1 MSIVVYTYSDPYRLK
16 EESYWDEIKACPYF
30 CAAQTLVNGLKYLY
44 REDFVQGR
52 VTTVKNF
59 LEELFPHCQSAAC
72 RIKQH
77 AAIDRAIAE
86 GVSSGLGAEEQEK
99 IRAALLWNREEV
111 MESIRVMFELG
122 VDVEEIR
129 EDMLTPAQKVIARP
143 CGTCRDE
150 RQAPY
155 HHVRHRAQGGS
166 GDGESDGAAGLRCG
180 YRRPEPS
187 GRVAK
192 EKILEKLLANTLLV
206 SLMHVNNETG
216 VIQPVEELGAELE
229 KREILFHV
237 DATQSCGKL
246 VDELR
251 RLKYRML
258 SFSAH
263 KMRGPQGI
271 GVLVLKKRDYK
282 LPPVKAI
289 LYGGEQERGIRPGTI
304 PAALAAGCGK
314 ACELAAMRYKE
325 DSRKL
330 QQIEAML
337 LQMIDEAGLA
347 YSVNGDAEFSLP
359 STLNLALHGVS
370 AEALMI
376 TARGGCA
383 ISNGSACTSKSYVPS
398 YVLAAMGVSAE
409 QIESSIRLSWGAET
423 DEALLKTEFAK
434 LLTAAKRLA

>member
-1 MSIVVYTYSDPYRLK
+1 MSIYLDWNASAPIAPEVVETMMEVYQNQIGNADSRTHAYGEAVRAVV
-16 EESYWDEIKACPYF
+16 EHA
-30 CAAQTLVNGLKYLY
+30 
-44 REDFVQGR
+44 R
-52 VTTVKNF
+52 
-59 LEELFPHCQSAAC
+59 
-72 RIKQH
+72 KQ
-77 AAIDRAIAE
+77 
-86 GVSSGLGAEEQEK
+86 V
-99 IRAALLWNREEV
+99 AALLGVTSAEV
-111 MESIRVMFELG
+111 FFTSGATESSNIGIQGLAAYAEQSGKRHIITSAIEHKAVLETVKAMGRRGFD
-122 VDVEEIR
+122 VDIV
-129 EDMLTPAQKVIARP
+129 A
-143 CGTCRDE
+143 
-150 RQAPY
+150 
-155 HHVRHRAQGGS
+155 
-166 GDGESDGAAGLRCG
+166 
-180 YRRPEPS
+180 PEPS

-192 EKILEKLLANTLLV
+192 EKILEKLRADTLLV

-263 KMRGPQGI
+263 KMRGPQGV

-330 QQIEAML
+330 QQIKAML

-359 STLNLALHGVS
+359 STLNLSLHGIS

-376 TARGGCA
+376 AARGGCA
-383 ISNGSACTSKSYVPS
+383 ISNGSACTSKSYAPS
-398 YVLAAMGVSAE
+398 YVLAAMGVPAE

-423 DEALLKTEFAK
+423 DVALLKTEFAK

>member
-1 MSIVVYTYSDPYRLK
+1 MSIYLDWNASAPIAPEVVETMMEVYQNQIGNADSRTHAYGEAVRAVV
-16 EESYWDEIKACPYF
+16 EHA
-30 CAAQTLVNGLKYLY
+30 
-44 REDFVQGR
+44 R
-52 VTTVKNF
+52 
-59 LEELFPHCQSAAC
+59 
-72 RIKQH
+72 KQ
-77 AAIDRAIAE
+77 A
-86 GVSSGLGAEEQEK
+86 
-99 IRAALLWNREEV
+99 AALLGVTSAEV
-111 MESIRVMFELG
+111 FFTSGATESSNIAIQGLAAYAEQSGKRHIITSAIEHKAVLETVKAMGRRGFA
-122 VDVEEIR
+122 VDIV
-129 EDMLTPAQKVIARP
+129 A
-143 CGTCRDE
+143 
-150 RQAPY
+150 
-155 HHVRHRAQGGS
+155 
-166 GDGESDGAAGLRCG
+166 
-180 YRRPEPS
+180 PEPS

-192 EKILEKLLANTLLV
+192 EKIMEKLRTDTLLV

-263 KMRGPQGI
+263 KMRGPQGV

-330 QQIEAML
+330 QQIKAML

-359 STLNLALHGVS
+359 STLNLSLHGIS

-376 TARGGCA
+376 AARGGCA
-383 ISNGSACTSKSYVPS
+383 ISNGSACTSKSYAPS
-398 YVLAAMGVSAE
+398 YVLAAMGVPAE

-423 DEALLKTEFAK
+423 DVALLKTEFAK
-434 LLTAAKRLA
+434 LLTAAKALVQ

>member
-1 MSIVVYTYSDPYRLK
+1 MSIYLDWNASAPIAPEVVETMMEVYQNQIGNADSRTHAYGEAVRAVV
-16 EESYWDEIKACPYF
+16 EHA
-30 CAAQTLVNGLKYLY
+30 
-44 REDFVQGR
+44 R
-52 VTTVKNF
+52 
-59 LEELFPHCQSAAC
+59 
-72 RIKQH
+72 KQ
-77 AAIDRAIAE
+77 
-86 GVSSGLGAEEQEK
+86 V
-99 IRAALLWNREEV
+99 AALLGVTSAEV
-111 MESIRVMFELG
+111 FFTSGATESSNIAIQGLTAYAEQSGKRHIITSAIEHKAVLETVKAMGRRGFD
-122 VDVEEIR
+122 VDIV
-129 EDMLTPAQKVIARP
+129 A
-143 CGTCRDE
+143 
-150 RQAPY
+150 
-155 HHVRHRAQGGS
+155 
-166 GDGESDGAAGLRCG
+166 
-180 YRRPEPS
+180 PEPS

-192 EKILEKLLANTLLV
+192 EKIMEKLRADTLLV

-330 QQIEAML
+330 QQIKAML

-347 YSVNGDAEFSLP
+347 YSINGAAEFSLP
-359 STLNLALHGVS
+359 STLNLSLHGIS

-376 TARGGCA
+376 AARGGCA
-383 ISNGSACTSKSYVPS
+383 ISNGSACTSKSYAPS
-398 YVLAAMGVSAE
+398 YVLAAMGVPAE

-423 DEALLKTEFAK
+423 DAALLKTEFAK
-434 LLTAAKRLA
+434 LLTAAKALVQ

>member
-1 MSIVVYTYSDPYRLK
+1 MSIYLDWNASAPIAPEVVETMMEVYRNQIGNADSRTHAYG
-16 EESYWDEIKACPYF
+16 EAVRAVVEHA
-30 CAAQTLVNGLKYLY
+30 
-44 REDFVQGR
+44 R
-52 VTTVKNF
+52 
-59 LEELFPHCQSAAC
+59 
-72 RIKQH
+72 KQ
-77 AAIDRAIAE
+77 
-86 GVSSGLGAEEQEK
+86 V
-99 IRAALLWNREEV
+99 AALLGVTSAEV
-111 MESIRVMFELG
+111 FFTSGATESSNIAIQGLAAYAETSGKRHIITSAIEHKAVLETVKAMGRRGFA
-122 VDVEEIR
+122 VDIV
-129 EDMLTPAQKVIARP
+129 A
-143 CGTCRDE
+143 
-150 RQAPY
+150 
-155 HHVRHRAQGGS
+155 
-166 GDGESDGAAGLRCG
+166 
-180 YRRPEPS
+180 PEPS

-192 EKILEKLLANTLLV
+192 EKIMEKLRTDTLLV

-263 KMRGPQGI
+263 KMRGPQGV

-330 QQIEAML
+330 QQIKAML

-347 YSVNGDAEFSLP
+347 YSVNGATDFCLP
-359 STLNLALHGVS
+359 STLNLSFHGIS

-376 TARGGCA
+376 AARGGCA
-383 ISNGSACTSKSYVPS
+383 ISNGSACTSKSYAPS
-398 YVLAAMGVSAE
+398 YVLAAIGIPTE

-423 DEALLKTEFAK
+423 DPELLRTEFAK
-434 LLTAAKRLA
+434 LLTAAKALVQ

>member
-1 MSIVVYTYSDPYRLK
+1 MSIYLDWNASAPIAPEVVETMMEVYRNQIGNADSRTHAYG
-16 EESYWDEIKACPYF
+16 EAVRAVVEHA
-30 CAAQTLVNGLKYLY
+30 
-44 REDFVQGR
+44 R
-52 VTTVKNF
+52 
-59 LEELFPHCQSAAC
+59 
-72 RIKQH
+72 KQ
-77 AAIDRAIAE
+77 A
-86 GVSSGLGAEEQEK
+86 
-99 IRAALLWNREEV
+99 AALLGVTSAEV
-111 MESIRVMFELG
+111 FFTSGATESSNIAIQGLAAYAEQSGKRHIITSAIEHKAVLETVKAMGRRGFA
-122 VDVEEIR
+122 VDIV
-129 EDMLTPAQKVIARP
+129 A
-143 CGTCRDE
+143 
-150 RQAPY
+150 
-155 HHVRHRAQGGS
+155 
-166 GDGESDGAAGLRCG
+166 
-180 YRRPEPS
+180 PEPS

-192 EKILEKLLANTLLV
+192 EKIMEKLRTDTLLV

-263 KMRGPQGI
+263 KMRGPQGV

-330 QQIEAML
+330 QQIKAML

-359 STLNLALHGVS
+359 STLNLSLHSIS

-376 TARGGCA
+376 AARGGCA
-383 ISNGSACTSKSYVPS
+383 ISNGSACTSKSYAPS
-398 YVLAAMGVSAE
+398 YVLAAMGVPAE

-423 DEALLKTEFAK
+423 DVALLKTEFAK
-434 LLTAAKRLA
+434 LLTAAKALVQ

>member
-1 MSIVVYTYSDPYRLK
+1 MSIYLDWNASAPIAPEVVETMMEVYRNQIGNADSRTHAYG
-16 EESYWDEIKACPYF
+16 EAVRAVVEHA
-30 CAAQTLVNGLKYLY
+30 
-44 REDFVQGR
+44 R
-52 VTTVKNF
+52 
-59 LEELFPHCQSAAC
+59 
-72 RIKQH
+72 KQ
-77 AAIDRAIAE
+77 
-86 GVSSGLGAEEQEK
+86 V
-99 IRAALLWNREEV
+99 AALLGVTSAEV
-111 MESIRVMFELG
+111 FFTSGATESSNIAIQGLAAHAEQSGKRHIITSAIEHKAVLETVKAMGRRGFD
-122 VDVEEIR
+122 VDIV
-129 EDMLTPAQKVIARP
+129 A
-143 CGTCRDE
+143 
-150 RQAPY
+150 
-155 HHVRHRAQGGS
+155 
-166 GDGESDGAAGLRCG
+166 
-180 YRRPEPS
+180 PEPS

-192 EKILEKLLANTLLV
+192 EKIMEKLRADTLLV

-263 KMRGPQGI
+263 KMRGPQGV

-330 QQIEAML
+330 QQIKAML

-359 STLNLALHGVS
+359 STLNLSLHSIS

-376 TARGGCA
+376 AARGGCA
-383 ISNGSACTSKSYVPS
+383 ISNGSACTSKSYAPS
-398 YVLAAMGVSAE
+398 YVLRAMGVPAE

-423 DEALLKTEFAK
+423 DVALLKTEFAK
-434 LLTAAKRLA
+434 LLTAAKALVQ

>member
-1 MSIVVYTYSDPYRLK
+1 MSIYLDWNASAPIAPEVVETMMEVYRNQIGNADSRTHAYG
-16 EESYWDEIKACPYF
+16 EAVRAVVEHA
-30 CAAQTLVNGLKYLY
+30 
-44 REDFVQGR
+44 R
-52 VTTVKNF
+52 
-59 LEELFPHCQSAAC
+59 
-72 RIKQH
+72 KQ
-77 AAIDRAIAE
+77 
-86 GVSSGLGAEEQEK
+86 V
-99 IRAALLWNREEV
+99 AALLGVTSAEV
-111 MESIRVMFELG
+111 FFTSGATESSNIGIQGLAAYAEQSGKRHIITSAIEHKAVLETVKAMGRRGFD
-122 VDVEEIR
+122 VDIV
-129 EDMLTPAQKVIARP
+129 A
-143 CGTCRDE
+143 
-150 RQAPY
+150 
-155 HHVRHRAQGGS
+155 
-166 GDGESDGAAGLRCG
+166 
-180 YRRPEPS
+180 PEPS

-192 EKILEKLLANTLLV
+192 EKILEKLRADTLLV

-263 KMRGPQGI
+263 KMRGPQGV

-304 PAALAAGCGK
+304 PAALVAGCGK

-330 QQIEAML
+330 QQIKAML

-359 STLNLALHGVS
+359 STLNLSLHGIS

-376 TARGGCA
+376 AARDDCA
-383 ISNGSACTSKSYVPS
+383 ISNGSACTSKSYAPS

-434 LLTAAKRLA
+434 LLTAAKALVQ

>member
-1 MSIVVYTYSDPYRLK
+1 MSIYLDWNASAPIAPEVVETMMEVYQNQIGNADSRTHAYGEAVRAVV
-16 EESYWDEIKACPYF
+16 EHA
-30 CAAQTLVNGLKYLY
+30 
-44 REDFVQGR
+44 R
-52 VTTVKNF
+52 
-59 LEELFPHCQSAAC
+59 
-72 RIKQH
+72 KQ
-77 AAIDRAIAE
+77 A
-86 GVSSGLGAEEQEK
+86 
-99 IRAALLWNREEV
+99 AALLGVTSAEV
-111 MESIRVMFELG
+111 FFTSGATESSNIGIQGLAAYAEQSGKRHIITSAIEHKAVLETVKAMGRRGFD
-122 VDVEEIR
+122 VDIV
-129 EDMLTPAQKVIARP
+129 A
-143 CGTCRDE
+143 
-150 RQAPY
+150 
-155 HHVRHRAQGGS
+155 
-166 GDGESDGAAGLRCG
+166 
-180 YRRPEPS
+180 PEPS

-192 EKILEKLLANTLLV
+192 EKIMEKLRADTLLV

-263 KMRGPQGI
+263 KMRGPQGV

-330 QQIEAML
+330 QQIKAML

-347 YSVNGDAEFSLP
+347 YSVNGATDFCLP
-359 STLNLALHGVS
+359 STLNLSLHGIS

-376 TARGGCA
+376 AARGGCA
-383 ISNGSACTSKSYVPS
+383 ISNGSACTSKSYAPS
-398 YVLAAMGVSAE
+398 YVLAAMGVPAE

-423 DEALLKTEFAK
+423 DVALLKTEFAK

>member
-1 MSIVVYTYSDPYRLK
+1 MSIYLDWNASAPLAPEVVETMMEVYRNQIGNADSRTHAYGEAVRAVVEHARK
-16 EESYWDEIKACPYF
+16 
-30 CAAQTLVNGLKYLY
+30 QT
-44 REDFVQGR
+44 
-52 VTTVKNF
+52 
-59 LEELFPHCQSAAC
+59 
-72 RIKQH
+72 
-77 AAIDRAIAE
+77 
-86 GVSSGLGAEEQEK
+86 
-99 IRAALLWNREEV
+99 AALLGVTSAEV
-111 MESIRVMFELG
+111 FFTSGATESSNIAIQGLAAHAEKSGRRHIITSAIEHKAVLETVKAMGRRGFD
-122 VDVEEIR
+122 VDV
-129 EDMLTPAQKVIARP
+129 V
-143 CGTCRDE
+143 
-150 RQAPY
+150 AP
-155 HHVRHRAQGGS
+155 R
-166 GDGESDGAAGLRCG
+166 
-180 YRRPEPS
+180 PS

-192 EKILEKLLANTLLV
+192 EKILEKLRADTLLV

-216 VIQPVEELGAELE
+216 VIQPVEELGEEME
-229 KREILFHV
+229 KRDVLFHV

-263 KMRGPQGI
+263 KMRGPQGV

-325 DSRKL
+325 NRRKL
-330 QQIEAML
+330 QQIKAML
-337 LQMIDEAGLA
+337 LQMIDKAGLA

-359 STLNLALHGVS
+359 STLNLSLHGVS

-376 TARGGCA
+376 AARDDCA
-383 ISNGSACTSKSYVPS
+383 ISNGSACTSKSYAPS
-398 YVLAAMGVSAE
+398 YVLTAMGVPEE

-434 LLTAAKRLA
+434 LLAAAKALVQ

>member
-1 MSIVVYTYSDPYRLK
+1 MSIYLDWNASAPIAPEVVETMMEVYQNQIGNADSRTHAYGEAVRAVV
-16 EESYWDEIKACPYF
+16 EHA
-30 CAAQTLVNGLKYLY
+30 
-44 REDFVQGR
+44 R
-52 VTTVKNF
+52 
-59 LEELFPHCQSAAC
+59 
-72 RIKQH
+72 KQ
-77 AAIDRAIAE
+77 
-86 GVSSGLGAEEQEK
+86 V
-99 IRAALLWNREEV
+99 AALLGVTSAEV
-111 MESIRVMFELG
+111 FFTSGATESSNIAIQGLAAHAETSGKRHIITSAIEHKAVLETVKAMGRRGFA
-122 VDVEEIR
+122 VDIV
-129 EDMLTPAQKVIARP
+129 A
-143 CGTCRDE
+143 
-150 RQAPY
+150 
-155 HHVRHRAQGGS
+155 
-166 GDGESDGAAGLRCG
+166 
-180 YRRPEPS
+180 PEPS

-192 EKILEKLLANTLLV
+192 EKILEKLRTDTLLV

-263 KMRGPQGI
+263 KMRGPQGV

-330 QQIEAML
+330 QQIKAML

-359 STLNLALHGVS
+359 STLNLSLHSIS

-376 TARGGCA
+376 AARGGCA
-383 ISNGSACTSKSYVPS
+383 ISNGSACTSKSYAPS
-398 YVLAAMGVSAE
+398 YVLRAMGVPAE

-423 DEALLKTEFAK
+423 DVALLKTEFAK
-434 LLTAAKRLA
+434 LLTAAKALVQ

>member
-1 MSIVVYTYSDPYRLK
+1 MSIYLDWNASAPIAPEVVETMMEVYQNQIGNADSRTHAYGEAVRAVV
-16 EESYWDEIKACPYF
+16 EHA
-30 CAAQTLVNGLKYLY
+30 
-44 REDFVQGR
+44 R
-52 VTTVKNF
+52 
-59 LEELFPHCQSAAC
+59 
-72 RIKQH
+72 KQ
-77 AAIDRAIAE
+77 
-86 GVSSGLGAEEQEK
+86 V
-99 IRAALLWNREEV
+99 AALLGVTSAEV
-111 MESIRVMFELG
+111 FFTSGATESSNIAIQGLAAYAETSGKRHIITSAIEHKAVLETVKAMGRRGFA
-122 VDVEEIR
+122 VDIV
-129 EDMLTPAQKVIARP
+129 A
-143 CGTCRDE
+143 
-150 RQAPY
+150 
-155 HHVRHRAQGGS
+155 
-166 GDGESDGAAGLRCG
+166 
-180 YRRPEPS
+180 PEPS

-192 EKILEKLLANTLLV
+192 EKIMEKLRTDTLLV

-263 KMRGPQGI
+263 KMRGPQGV

-330 QQIEAML
+330 QQIKAML

-359 STLNLALHGVS
+359 STLNLSLHGIS

-376 TARGGCA
+376 AARGGCA
-383 ISNGSACTSKSYVPS
+383 ISNGSACTSKSYAPS
-398 YVLAAMGVSAE
+398 YVLAAMGVPAE

-423 DEALLKTEFAK
+423 DRALLKTEFAK
-434 LLTAAKRLA
+434 LLTAAKALVQ

>member
-1 MSIVVYTYSDPYRLK
+1 MSIYLDWNASAPIAPEAVETMMEVYQNQIGNADSRTHAYGEAVRAVVEHAR
-16 EESYWDEIKACPYF
+16 
-30 CAAQTLVNGLKYLY
+30 
-44 REDFVQGR
+44 
-52 VTTVKNF
+52 
-59 LEELFPHCQSAAC
+59 
-72 RIKQH
+72 KQ
-77 AAIDRAIAE
+77 A
-86 GVSSGLGAEEQEK
+86 
-99 IRAALLWNREEV
+99 AALLGVTSAEV
-111 MESIRVMFELG
+111 FFTSGATESSNIAIRGLAAYAETSGKRHIITSAIEHKAVLETVKAMGRRGFA
-122 VDVEEIR
+122 VDIV
-129 EDMLTPAQKVIARP
+129 A
-143 CGTCRDE
+143 
-150 RQAPY
+150 
-155 HHVRHRAQGGS
+155 
-166 GDGESDGAAGLRCG
+166 
-180 YRRPEPS
+180 PEPS

-192 EKILEKLLANTLLV
+192 EKIMEKLRTDTLLV

-263 KMRGPQGI
+263 KMRGPQGV

-304 PAALAAGCGK
+304 PAALAVGCGK

-330 QQIEAML
+330 QQIKAML

-359 STLNLALHGVS
+359 STLNLSLHSIS

-376 TARGGCA
+376 AARGGCA
-383 ISNGSACTSKSYVPS
+383 ISNGSACTSKSYAPS
-398 YVLAAMGVSAE
+398 YVLTAMGVPAE
-409 QIESSIRLSWGAET
+409 QIESSVRLSWGAET
-423 DEALLKTEFAK
+423 DVALLKTEFAK
-434 LLTAAKRLA
+434 LLTAAKALVQ

>member
-1 MSIVVYTYSDPYRLK
+1 MSIYLDWNASAPIAPEVVETMMEVYRNQIGNADSRTHAYG
-16 EESYWDEIKACPYF
+16 EAVRAVVEHA
-30 CAAQTLVNGLKYLY
+30 
-44 REDFVQGR
+44 R
-52 VTTVKNF
+52 
-59 LEELFPHCQSAAC
+59 
-72 RIKQH
+72 KQ
-77 AAIDRAIAE
+77 
-86 GVSSGLGAEEQEK
+86 V
-99 IRAALLWNREEV
+99 AALLGVTSAEV
-111 MESIRVMFELG
+111 FFTSGATESSNIAIQGLAAYAEKSGRRHIITSAIEHKAVLETVKAMGRRGFA
-122 VDVEEIR
+122 VDIV
-129 EDMLTPAQKVIARP
+129 A
-143 CGTCRDE
+143 
-150 RQAPY
+150 
-155 HHVRHRAQGGS
+155 
-166 GDGESDGAAGLRCG
+166 
-180 YRRPEPS
+180 PEPS

-192 EKILEKLLANTLLV
+192 EKIMEKLRADTLLV

-216 VIQPVEELGAELE
+216 VIQPVEELGVELE

-263 KMRGPQGI
+263 KMRGPQGV

-325 DSRKL
+325 DGSKL
-330 QQIEAML
+330 QQIKAML
-337 LQMIDEAGLA
+337 LQMIDETGLA
-347 YSVNGDAEFSLP
+347 YSVNGDAEFCLP
-359 STLNLALHGVS
+359 STLNLSLHGIS

-376 TARGGCA
+376 AARGGCA
-383 ISNGSACTSKSYVPS
+383 ISNGSACTSKSYAPS
-398 YVLAAMGVSAE
+398 YVLAAMGVPEE

-434 LLTAAKRLA
+434 LLTAAKALVQ

>member
-1 MSIVVYTYSDPYRLK
+1 MSIYLDWNASAPIAPEVVETMMEVYQNQIGNADSRTHAYGEAVRAVV
-16 EESYWDEIKACPYF
+16 EHA
-30 CAAQTLVNGLKYLY
+30 
-44 REDFVQGR
+44 R
-52 VTTVKNF
+52 
-59 LEELFPHCQSAAC
+59 
-72 RIKQH
+72 KQ
-77 AAIDRAIAE
+77 A
-86 GVSSGLGAEEQEK
+86 
-99 IRAALLWNREEV
+99 AALLGVTSAEV
-111 MESIRVMFELG
+111 FFTSGATESSNIAIQGLAAYAEQSGKRHIITSAIEHKAVLETVKAMGRRGFA
-122 VDVEEIR
+122 VDIV
-129 EDMLTPAQKVIARP
+129 A
-143 CGTCRDE
+143 
-150 RQAPY
+150 
-155 HHVRHRAQGGS
+155 
-166 GDGESDGAAGLRCG
+166 
-180 YRRPEPS
+180 PEPS

-192 EKILEKLLANTLLV
+192 EKIMEKLRTDTLLV

-263 KMRGPQGI
+263 KMRGPQGV

-330 QQIEAML
+330 QQIKAML

-347 YSVNGDAEFSLP
+347 YSINGDAEFSLP
-359 STLNLALHGVS
+359 STLNLSLHGIS

-376 TARGGCA
+376 AARGGCA
-383 ISNGSACTSKSYVPS
+383 ISNGSACTSKSYAPS
-398 YVLAAMGVSAE
+398 YVLRAMGVPAE

-423 DEALLKTEFAK
+423 DGALLKTEFAK
-434 LLTAAKRLA
+434 LLTAAKALVQ

>member
-1 MSIVVYTYSDPYRLK
+1 MSIYLDWNASAPIAPEVVETMMEVYQNQIGNADSRTHAYGEAVRAVV
-16 EESYWDEIKACPYF
+16 EHA
-30 CAAQTLVNGLKYLY
+30 
-44 REDFVQGR
+44 R
-52 VTTVKNF
+52 
-59 LEELFPHCQSAAC
+59 
-72 RIKQH
+72 KQ
-77 AAIDRAIAE
+77 A
-86 GVSSGLGAEEQEK
+86 
-99 IRAALLWNREEV
+99 AALLGVTSAEV
-111 MESIRVMFELG
+111 FFTSGATESSNIAIQGLAAYAEQSGKRHIITAAIEHKAVLETVKAMGRRGFD
-122 VDVEEIR
+122 VDIV
-129 EDMLTPAQKVIARP
+129 A
-143 CGTCRDE
+143 
-150 RQAPY
+150 
-155 HHVRHRAQGGS
+155 
-166 GDGESDGAAGLRCG
+166 
-180 YRRPEPS
+180 PEPS

-192 EKILEKLLANTLLV
+192 EKIMEKLRADTLLV

-263 KMRGPQGI
+263 KMRGPQGV

-304 PAALAAGCGK
+304 PAALATGCGK

-325 DSRKL
+325 DGSKL
-330 QQIEAML
+330 QQIKAML

-359 STLNLALHGVS
+359 STLNLSLHSIS

-376 TARGGCA
+376 AARGGCA
-383 ISNGSACTSKSYVPS
+383 ISNGSACTSKSYAPS

-434 LLTAAKRLA
+434 LLTAAKALVQ

>member
-1 MSIVVYTYSDPYRLK
+1 MSIYLDWNASAPIAPEVVETMMEVYRNQIGNADSRTHAYG
-16 EESYWDEIKACPYF
+16 EAVRAVVEHA
-30 CAAQTLVNGLKYLY
+30 
-44 REDFVQGR
+44 R
-52 VTTVKNF
+52 
-59 LEELFPHCQSAAC
+59 
-72 RIKQH
+72 KQ
-77 AAIDRAIAE
+77 
-86 GVSSGLGAEEQEK
+86 V
-99 IRAALLWNREEV
+99 AALLGVTSAEV
-111 MESIRVMFELG
+111 FFTSGATESSNIAIQGLAAYAEASGKRHIITSAIEHKAVLETVKTMGRRGFD
-122 VDVEEIR
+122 VDIV
-129 EDMLTPAQKVIARP
+129 A
-143 CGTCRDE
+143 
-150 RQAPY
+150 
-155 HHVRHRAQGGS
+155 
-166 GDGESDGAAGLRCG
+166 
-180 YRRPEPS
+180 PEPS

-192 EKILEKLLANTLLV
+192 EKILEKLRADTLLV

-263 KMRGPQGI
+263 KMRGPQGV

-330 QQIEAML
+330 QQIKAML

-347 YSVNGDAEFSLP
+347 YSINGDAEFSLP
-359 STLNLALHGVS
+359 STLNLSLHSIS

-376 TARGGCA
+376 AARGGCA
-383 ISNGSACTSKSYVPS
+383 ISNGSACTSKSYAPS
-398 YVLAAMGVSAE
+398 YVLAAMGVPAE

-423 DEALLKTEFAK
+423 DVALLKTEFAK

>member
-1 MSIVVYTYSDPYRLK
+1 MSIYLDWNASTPIAPEVVETMMEVYQNQIGNADSRTHAYGEAVRAVV
-16 EESYWDEIKACPYF
+16 EHA
-30 CAAQTLVNGLKYLY
+30 
-44 REDFVQGR
+44 R
-52 VTTVKNF
+52 
-59 LEELFPHCQSAAC
+59 
-72 RIKQH
+72 KQ
-77 AAIDRAIAE
+77 
-86 GVSSGLGAEEQEK
+86 V
-99 IRAALLWNREEV
+99 AALLGVTSAEV
-111 MESIRVMFELG
+111 FFTSGATESSNIAIQGLAAYAEQSGKRHIITSAIEHKAVLETVKAMGRRGFD
-122 VDVEEIR
+122 VDIV
-129 EDMLTPAQKVIARP
+129 A
-143 CGTCRDE
+143 
-150 RQAPY
+150 
-155 HHVRHRAQGGS
+155 
-166 GDGESDGAAGLRCG
+166 
-180 YRRPEPS
+180 PEPS

-192 EKILEKLLANTLLV
+192 EKIMEKLRTDTLLV

-216 VIQPVEELGAELE
+216 IIQPVEELGAELE

-251 RLKYRML
+251 RLKCRML

-263 KMRGPQGI
+263 KMRGPQGV

-330 QQIEAML
+330 QQIKAML
-337 LQMIDEAGLA
+337 LQMIDEAGLL

-359 STLNLALHGVS
+359 STLNLSLHGIS

-376 TARGGCA
+376 AARGDCA
-383 ISNGSACTSKSYVPS
+383 ISNGSACTSKSYAPS
-398 YVLAAMGVSAE
+398 YVLAAMGVPEE

-434 LLTAAKRLA
+434 LLTAAKALVQ

>member
-1 MSIVVYTYSDPYRLK
+1 MSIYLDWNASAPIAPEVVETMMEVYQNQIGNADSRTHAYGEAVRAVV
-16 EESYWDEIKACPYF
+16 EHA
-30 CAAQTLVNGLKYLY
+30 
-44 REDFVQGR
+44 R
-52 VTTVKNF
+52 
-59 LEELFPHCQSAAC
+59 
-72 RIKQH
+72 KQ
-77 AAIDRAIAE
+77 
-86 GVSSGLGAEEQEK
+86 V
-99 IRAALLWNREEV
+99 AALLGVTSAEV
-111 MESIRVMFELG
+111 FFTSGATESSNIAIQGLAAHAEQSGKRHIITSAIEHKAVLETVKAMGRRGFA
-122 VDVEEIR
+122 VDIV
-129 EDMLTPAQKVIARP
+129 A
-143 CGTCRDE
+143 
-150 RQAPY
+150 
-155 HHVRHRAQGGS
+155 
-166 GDGESDGAAGLRCG
+166 
-180 YRRPEPS
+180 PEPS

-192 EKILEKLLANTLLV
+192 EKILEKLRTDTLLV

-263 KMRGPQGI
+263 KMRGPQGV

-330 QQIEAML
+330 QQIKAML

-359 STLNLALHGVS
+359 STLNLSLHSIS

-376 TARGGCA
+376 AARGGCA
-383 ISNGSACTSKSYVPS
+383 ISNGSACTSKSYAPS
-398 YVLAAMGVSAE
+398 YVLRAMGVPAE

-423 DEALLKTEFAK
+423 DVALLKTEFAK

>member
-1 MSIVVYTYSDPYRLK
+1 MSIYLDWNASAPIAPEVVETMMEVYQNQIGNADSRTHAYGEAVRAVV
-16 EESYWDEIKACPYF
+16 EHA
-30 CAAQTLVNGLKYLY
+30 
-44 REDFVQGR
+44 R
-52 VTTVKNF
+52 
-59 LEELFPHCQSAAC
+59 
-72 RIKQH
+72 KQ
-77 AAIDRAIAE
+77 A
-86 GVSSGLGAEEQEK
+86 
-99 IRAALLWNREEV
+99 AALLGVTSAEV
-111 MESIRVMFELG
+111 FFTSGATESSNIAIQGLAAHAEQSGRRHIITSAIEHKAVLETVKAMGRRGFE
-122 VDVEEIR
+122 VDIV
-129 EDMLTPAQKVIARP
+129 A
-143 CGTCRDE
+143 
-150 RQAPY
+150 
-155 HHVRHRAQGGS
+155 
-166 GDGESDGAAGLRCG
+166 
-180 YRRPEPS
+180 PEPS

-192 EKILEKLLANTLLV
+192 EKIMEKLRTDTLLV

-263 KMRGPQGI
+263 KMRGPQGV

-325 DSRKL
+325 NRRKL
-330 QQIEAML
+330 QQIKAML

-359 STLNLALHGVS
+359 STLNLSLHGIS

-376 TARGGCA
+376 AARGGCA
-383 ISNGSACTSKSYVPS
+383 ISNGSACTSKSYAPS
-398 YVLAAMGVSAE
+398 YVLAAMGVPAE

-423 DEALLKTEFAK
+423 DVALLKTEFAK
-434 LLTAAKRLA
+434 LLTAAKALVQ

>member
-1 MSIVVYTYSDPYRLK
+1 MSIYLDWNASAPIAPEVVETMMEVYQNQIGNADSRTHAYGEAVRAVV
-16 EESYWDEIKACPYF
+16 EHA
-30 CAAQTLVNGLKYLY
+30 
-44 REDFVQGR
+44 R
-52 VTTVKNF
+52 
-59 LEELFPHCQSAAC
+59 
-72 RIKQH
+72 KQ
-77 AAIDRAIAE
+77 
-86 GVSSGLGAEEQEK
+86 V
-99 IRAALLWNREEV
+99 AALLGVTSAEV
-111 MESIRVMFELG
+111 FFTSGATESSNIAIQGLAAYAEQSGKRHIITSAIEHKAVLETVKAMGRRGFA
-122 VDVEEIR
+122 VDIV
-129 EDMLTPAQKVIARP
+129 A
-143 CGTCRDE
+143 
-150 RQAPY
+150 
-155 HHVRHRAQGGS
+155 
-166 GDGESDGAAGLRCG
+166 
-180 YRRPEPS
+180 PEPS

-192 EKILEKLLANTLLV
+192 EKIMEKLRTDTLLV

-263 KMRGPQGI
+263 KMRGPQGV

-330 QQIEAML
+330 QQIKAML

-359 STLNLALHGVS
+359 STLNLSLHSIS

-376 TARGGCA
+376 AARGGCA
-383 ISNGSACTSKSYVPS
+383 ISNGSACTSKSYAPS
-398 YVLAAMGVSAE
+398 YVLRAMGVPAE

-423 DEALLKTEFAK
+423 DVALLKTEFAK
-434 LLTAAKRLA
+434 LLTAAKALVQ

>member
-1 MSIVVYTYSDPYRLK
+1 MSIYLDWNASAPIAPEVVETMMEVYRNQIGNADSRTHAYG
-16 EESYWDEIKACPYF
+16 EAVRAVVEHA
-30 CAAQTLVNGLKYLY
+30 
-44 REDFVQGR
+44 R
-52 VTTVKNF
+52 
-59 LEELFPHCQSAAC
+59 
-72 RIKQH
+72 KQ
-77 AAIDRAIAE
+77 
-86 GVSSGLGAEEQEK
+86 V
-99 IRAALLWNREEV
+99 AALLGVTSAEV
-111 MESIRVMFELG
+111 FFTSGATESSNIAIQGLAAYAEQSGKRHIITSAIEHKAVLETVKAMGRRGFD
-122 VDVEEIR
+122 VDIV
-129 EDMLTPAQKVIARP
+129 A
-143 CGTCRDE
+143 
-150 RQAPY
+150 
-155 HHVRHRAQGGS
+155 
-166 GDGESDGAAGLRCG
+166 
-180 YRRPEPS
+180 PEPS

-192 EKILEKLLANTLLV
+192 EKIMEKLRADTLLV

-216 VIQPVEELGAELE
+216 VIQTVEELGAELE

-263 KMRGPQGI
+263 KMRGPQGV

-330 QQIEAML
+330 QQIKAML

-359 STLNLALHGVS
+359 STLNLSLHGIS

-376 TARGGCA
+376 AARGGCA
-383 ISNGSACTSKSYVPS
+383 ISNGSACTSKSYAPS
-398 YVLAAMGVSAE
+398 YVLTAMGIPVE

-423 DEALLKTEFAK
+423 DVALLKTEFAK

>member
-1 MSIVVYTYSDPYRLK
+1 MSIYLDWNASAPIAPEVVETMMEVYQNQIGNADSRTHAYGEAVRAVV
-16 EESYWDEIKACPYF
+16 EHA
-30 CAAQTLVNGLKYLY
+30 
-44 REDFVQGR
+44 R
-52 VTTVKNF
+52 
-59 LEELFPHCQSAAC
+59 
-72 RIKQH
+72 KQ
-77 AAIDRAIAE
+77 A
-86 GVSSGLGAEEQEK
+86 
-99 IRAALLWNREEV
+99 AALLGVTSAEV
-111 MESIRVMFELG
+111 FFTSGATESSNIAIQGLAAYAEQSGKRHIITSAIEHKAVLETVKAMGRRGFD
-122 VDVEEIR
+122 VDIV
-129 EDMLTPAQKVIARP
+129 A
-143 CGTCRDE
+143 
-150 RQAPY
+150 
-155 HHVRHRAQGGS
+155 
-166 GDGESDGAAGLRCG
+166 
-180 YRRPEPS
+180 PEPS

-192 EKILEKLLANTLLV
+192 EKIMEKLRADTLLV
-206 SLMHVNNETG
+206 SLMHINNETG

-263 KMRGPQGI
+263 KMRGPQGV

-289 LYGGEQERGIRPGTI
+289 IYGGEQERGIRPGTI

-330 QQIEAML
+330 QQIKAML

-359 STLNLALHGVS
+359 STLNLSLHSIS

-376 TARGGCA
+376 AARGGCA
-383 ISNGSACTSKSYVPS
+383 ISNGSACTSKSYAPS
-398 YVLAAMGVSAE
+398 YVLAAMGVPEE

-423 DEALLKTEFAK
+423 DMKQLKTDFAK
-434 LLTAAKRLA
+434 LLTAAKVLVQ

>member
-1 MSIVVYTYSDPYRLK
+1 MSIYLDWNASAPIAPEVVETMMEVYRNQIGNADSRTHAYG
-16 EESYWDEIKACPYF
+16 EAVRAVVEHA
-30 CAAQTLVNGLKYLY
+30 
-44 REDFVQGR
+44 R
-52 VTTVKNF
+52 
-59 LEELFPHCQSAAC
+59 
-72 RIKQH
+72 KQ
-77 AAIDRAIAE
+77 A
-86 GVSSGLGAEEQEK
+86 
-99 IRAALLWNREEV
+99 AALLGVTSAEV
-111 MESIRVMFELG
+111 FFTSGATESSNIAIQGLAAYAETSGKRHIITSAIEHKAVLETVKAMGRRGFD
-122 VDVEEIR
+122 VDIV
-129 EDMLTPAQKVIARP
+129 A
-143 CGTCRDE
+143 
-150 RQAPY
+150 
-155 HHVRHRAQGGS
+155 
-166 GDGESDGAAGLRCG
+166 
-180 YRRPEPS
+180 PEPS

-192 EKILEKLLANTLLV
+192 EKIMEKLRTDTLLV

-263 KMRGPQGI
+263 KMRGPQGV

-330 QQIEAML
+330 QQIKAML

-359 STLNLALHGVS
+359 STLNLSLHDVS

-376 TARGGCA
+376 AARGGCA
-383 ISNGSACTSKSYVPS
+383 ISNGSACTSKSYAPS
-398 YVLAAMGVSAE
+398 YVLAAMGVPAE

-423 DEALLKTEFAK
+423 DVALLKTEFAK
-434 LLTAAKRLA
+434 LLTAAKALVQ

>member
-1 MSIVVYTYSDPYRLK
+1 MSIYLDWNASAPIAPEVVETMMEVYQNQIGNADSRTHAYGEAVRAVV
-16 EESYWDEIKACPYF
+16 EHA
-30 CAAQTLVNGLKYLY
+30 
-44 REDFVQGR
+44 R
-52 VTTVKNF
+52 
-59 LEELFPHCQSAAC
+59 
-72 RIKQH
+72 KQ
-77 AAIDRAIAE
+77 A
-86 GVSSGLGAEEQEK
+86 
-99 IRAALLWNREEV
+99 AALLGVTSAEV
-111 MESIRVMFELG
+111 FFTSGATESSNIAIQGLAAHAETSGKRHIITSAIEHKAVLETVKAMGRRGFD
-122 VDVEEIR
+122 VDIV
-129 EDMLTPAQKVIARP
+129 A
-143 CGTCRDE
+143 
-150 RQAPY
+150 
-155 HHVRHRAQGGS
+155 
-166 GDGESDGAAGLRCG
+166 
-180 YRRPEPS
+180 PEPS

-192 EKILEKLLANTLLV
+192 EKILEKLRADTLLV

-229 KREILFHV
+229 EREILFHV

-330 QQIEAML
+330 QQIKAML
-337 LQMIDEAGLA
+337 LQMIDKAGLA

-376 TARGGCA
+376 AARGGCA
-383 ISNGSACTSKSYVPS
+383 ISNGSACTSKSYAPS
-398 YVLAAMGVSAE
+398 YVLAAMGVPAE

-434 LLTAAKRLA
+434 LLTAAKALVQ

>member
-1 MSIVVYTYSDPYRLK
+1 MSIYLDWNASAPIAPEVVETMMEVYRNQIGNADSRTHAYG
-16 EESYWDEIKACPYF
+16 EAVRAVVEHA
-30 CAAQTLVNGLKYLY
+30 
-44 REDFVQGR
+44 R
-52 VTTVKNF
+52 
-59 LEELFPHCQSAAC
+59 
-72 RIKQH
+72 KQ
-77 AAIDRAIAE
+77 
-86 GVSSGLGAEEQEK
+86 V
-99 IRAALLWNREEV
+99 AALLGVTSAEV
-111 MESIRVMFELG
+111 FFTSGATESSNIAIQGLAAYAETSGKRHIITSAIEHKAVLETVKAMGRRGFA
-122 VDVEEIR
+122 VDIV
-129 EDMLTPAQKVIARP
+129 A
-143 CGTCRDE
+143 
-150 RQAPY
+150 
-155 HHVRHRAQGGS
+155 
-166 GDGESDGAAGLRCG
+166 
-180 YRRPEPS
+180 PEPS

-192 EKILEKLLANTLLV
+192 EKIMEKLRTDTLLV

-263 KMRGPQGI
+263 KMRGPQGV

-330 QQIEAML
+330 QQIKAML

-347 YSVNGDAEFSLP
+347 YSINGDAEFSLP
-359 STLNLALHGVS
+359 STLNLSLHGIS

-376 TARGGCA
+376 AARGGCA
-383 ISNGSACTSKSYVPS
+383 ISNGSACTSKSYAPS
-398 YVLAAMGVSAE
+398 YVLTAMGIPVE

-423 DEALLKTEFAK
+423 DVALLKTEFAK

>member
-1 MSIVVYTYSDPYRLK
+1 MSIYLDWNASAPIAPEIVETMMEVYQNQIGNADSRTHAYGEAVRAVVEHAR
-16 EESYWDEIKACPYF
+16 
-30 CAAQTLVNGLKYLY
+30 
-44 REDFVQGR
+44 
-52 VTTVKNF
+52 
-59 LEELFPHCQSAAC
+59 
-72 RIKQH
+72 KQ
-77 AAIDRAIAE
+77 
-86 GVSSGLGAEEQEK
+86 V
-99 IRAALLWNREEV
+99 AALLGVTSAEV
-111 MESIRVMFELG
+111 FFTSGATESSNIAIQGLAVYAEQSGKRHIITSAIEHKAVLETVKAMGRRGFA
-122 VDVEEIR
+122 VDIV
-129 EDMLTPAQKVIARP
+129 A
-143 CGTCRDE
+143 
-150 RQAPY
+150 
-155 HHVRHRAQGGS
+155 
-166 GDGESDGAAGLRCG
+166 
-180 YRRPEPS
+180 PEPS

-192 EKILEKLLANTLLV
+192 EKIMEKLRADTLLV

-251 RLKYRML
+251 RLKYRMI

-263 KMRGPQGI
+263 KMRGPQGV

-330 QQIEAML
+330 QQIKAML

-359 STLNLALHGVS
+359 STLNLSLHGIS

-376 TARGGCA
+376 AARGGCA
-383 ISNGSACTSKSYVPS
+383 ISNGSACTSKSYAPS
-398 YVLAAMGVSAE
+398 YVLRAMGVPAE

-423 DEALLKTEFAK
+423 DGALLKTEFAK
-434 LLTAAKRLA
+434 LLTAAKALVQ

>member
-1 MSIVVYTYSDPYRLK
+1 MSIYLDWNASAPIAPEVVETMMEVYRNQIGNADSRTHAYG
-16 EESYWDEIKACPYF
+16 EAVRAVVEHA
-30 CAAQTLVNGLKYLY
+30 
-44 REDFVQGR
+44 R
-52 VTTVKNF
+52 
-59 LEELFPHCQSAAC
+59 
-72 RIKQH
+72 KQ
-77 AAIDRAIAE
+77 
-86 GVSSGLGAEEQEK
+86 V
-99 IRAALLWNREEV
+99 AALLGVTSAEV
-111 MESIRVMFELG
+111 FFTSGATESSNIAIQGLAAYAETSGKRHIITSAIEHKAVLETVKAMGRRGFD
-122 VDVEEIR
+122 VDIV
-129 EDMLTPAQKVIARP
+129 A
-143 CGTCRDE
+143 
-150 RQAPY
+150 
-155 HHVRHRAQGGS
+155 
-166 GDGESDGAAGLRCG
+166 
-180 YRRPEPS
+180 PEPS

-192 EKILEKLLANTLLV
+192 EKILEKLRADTLLV

-216 VIQPVEELGAELE
+216 VIQPVDDLGAELE
-229 KREILFHV
+229 KSEILFHV
-237 DATQSCGKL
+237 DATQSCVKL

-330 QQIEAML
+330 QQIKAML

-359 STLNLALHGVS
+359 STLNLSLHGIS

-376 TARGGCA
+376 AARGGCA
-383 ISNGSACTSKSYVPS
+383 ISNGSACTSKSYAPS
-398 YVLAAMGVSAE
+398 YVLAAMGVPAE

-434 LLTAAKRLA
+434 LLTSAKVLVQ

>member
-1 MSIVVYTYSDPYRLK
+1 MSIYLDWNASAPIAPEVVETMMEVYRNQIGNADSRTHAYG
-16 EESYWDEIKACPYF
+16 EAVRAVVEHA
-30 CAAQTLVNGLKYLY
+30 
-44 REDFVQGR
+44 R
-52 VTTVKNF
+52 
-59 LEELFPHCQSAAC
+59 
-72 RIKQH
+72 KQ
-77 AAIDRAIAE
+77 A
-86 GVSSGLGAEEQEK
+86 
-99 IRAALLWNREEV
+99 AALLGVTSAEV
-111 MESIRVMFELG
+111 FFTSGATESSNIAIQGLAAYAETSGKRHIITSAIEHKAVLETVKAMGRRGFA
-122 VDVEEIR
+122 VDIV
-129 EDMLTPAQKVIARP
+129 A
-143 CGTCRDE
+143 
-150 RQAPY
+150 
-155 HHVRHRAQGGS
+155 
-166 GDGESDGAAGLRCG
+166 
-180 YRRPEPS
+180 PEPS

-192 EKILEKLLANTLLV
+192 EKIMEKLRADTLLV

-263 KMRGPQGI
+263 KMRGPQGV

-330 QQIEAML
+330 QQIKAML

-376 TARGGCA
+376 AARGGCA
-383 ISNGSACTSKSYVPS
+383 ISNGSACTSKSYAPS
-398 YVLAAMGVSAE
+398 YVLAAMGVPAE

-434 LLTAAKRLA
+434 LLTAAKALVQ

>member
-1 MSIVVYTYSDPYRLK
+1 MSIYLDWNASAPIAPEVVETMMEVYQNQIGNADSRTHAYGEAVRAVV
-16 EESYWDEIKACPYF
+16 EHA
-30 CAAQTLVNGLKYLY
+30 
-44 REDFVQGR
+44 R
-52 VTTVKNF
+52 
-59 LEELFPHCQSAAC
+59 
-72 RIKQH
+72 KQ
-77 AAIDRAIAE
+77 
-86 GVSSGLGAEEQEK
+86 V
-99 IRAALLWNREEV
+99 AALLGVTSAEV
-111 MESIRVMFELG
+111 FFTSGATESSNIAIQGLAAYAEQSGKRHIITSAIEHKAVLETVKAMGRRGFD
-122 VDVEEIR
+122 VDIV
-129 EDMLTPAQKVIARP
+129 A
-143 CGTCRDE
+143 
-150 RQAPY
+150 
-155 HHVRHRAQGGS
+155 
-166 GDGESDGAAGLRCG
+166 
-180 YRRPEPS
+180 PEPS

-192 EKILEKLLANTLLV
+192 EKIMEKLRADTLLV

-263 KMRGPQGI
+263 KMRGPQGV

-314 ACELAAMRYKE
+314 ACELATMRYKE

-330 QQIEAML
+330 QQIKAML

-347 YSVNGDAEFSLP
+347 YSINGDAEFSLP
-359 STLNLALHGVS
+359 STLNLSLHGIS

-376 TARGGCA
+376 AARGDCA
-383 ISNGSACTSKSYVPS
+383 ISNGSACTSKSYAPS
-398 YVLAAMGVSAE
+398 YVLAAMGVPEE

-434 LLTAAKRLA
+434 LLTAAKALVQ

>member
-1 MSIVVYTYSDPYRLK
+1 MSIYLDWNASAPIAPEVVEMMMEVYRNQIGNADSRTHAYG
-16 EESYWDEIKACPYF
+16 EAVRAVVEHA
-30 CAAQTLVNGLKYLY
+30 
-44 REDFVQGR
+44 R
-52 VTTVKNF
+52 
-59 LEELFPHCQSAAC
+59 
-72 RIKQH
+72 KQ
-77 AAIDRAIAE
+77 
-86 GVSSGLGAEEQEK
+86 V
-99 IRAALLWNREEV
+99 AALLGVTSAEV
-111 MESIRVMFELG
+111 FFTSGATESSNIAIQGLAAYAEQSGKRHIITSAIEHKAVLETVKAMGRRGFA
-122 VDVEEIR
+122 VDIV
-129 EDMLTPAQKVIARP
+129 A
-143 CGTCRDE
+143 
-150 RQAPY
+150 
-155 HHVRHRAQGGS
+155 
-166 GDGESDGAAGLRCG
+166 
-180 YRRPEPS
+180 PEPS

-192 EKILEKLLANTLLV
+192 EKIMEKLRTDTLLV

-246 VDELR
+246 VDELQ

-263 KMRGPQGI
+263 KMRGPQGV

-330 QQIEAML
+330 QQIKAML

-347 YSVNGDAEFSLP
+347 YSVNGATDFCLP
-359 STLNLALHGVS
+359 STLNLSFHGIS

-376 TARGGCA
+376 AARGGCA
-383 ISNGSACTSKSYVPS
+383 ISNGSACTSKSYAPS

-434 LLTAAKRLA
+434 LLTAAKALVQ

>member
-1 MSIVVYTYSDPYRLK
+1 MSSYLDWNASAPIAPEVVETMMEVYRNQIGNADSRTHAYG
-16 EESYWDEIKACPYF
+16 EAVRAVVEHA
-30 CAAQTLVNGLKYLY
+30 
-44 REDFVQGR
+44 R
-52 VTTVKNF
+52 
-59 LEELFPHCQSAAC
+59 
-72 RIKQH
+72 KQ
-77 AAIDRAIAE
+77 A
-86 GVSSGLGAEEQEK
+86 
-99 IRAALLWNREEV
+99 AALLGVTSAEV
-111 MESIRVMFELG
+111 FFTSGATESSNIAIQGLAAYAEQSGKRHIITSAIEHKAVLETVKAMGRRGFD
-122 VDVEEIR
+122 VDIV
-129 EDMLTPAQKVIARP
+129 A
-143 CGTCRDE
+143 
-150 RQAPY
+150 
-155 HHVRHRAQGGS
+155 
-166 GDGESDGAAGLRCG
+166 
-180 YRRPEPS
+180 PEPS

-192 EKILEKLLANTLLV
+192 EKIMEKLRADTLLV

-251 RLKYRML
+251 RLKYRMI

-263 KMRGPQGI
+263 KMCGPQGI

-330 QQIEAML
+330 QQIKAML

-359 STLNLALHGVS
+359 STLNLSLHSIS

-376 TARGGCA
+376 AARGGCA
-383 ISNGSACTSKSYVPS
+383 ISNGSACTSKSYAPS
-398 YVLAAMGVSAE
+398 YVLAAMGVPAE

-434 LLTAAKRLA
+434 LLMTAKRLA

>member
-1 MSIVVYTYSDPYRLK
+1 MSIYLDWNASAPIAPEVVETMMEVYRNQIGNADSRTHAYG
-16 EESYWDEIKACPYF
+16 EAVRAVVEHA
-30 CAAQTLVNGLKYLY
+30 
-44 REDFVQGR
+44 R
-52 VTTVKNF
+52 
-59 LEELFPHCQSAAC
+59 
-72 RIKQH
+72 KQ
-77 AAIDRAIAE
+77 
-86 GVSSGLGAEEQEK
+86 V
-99 IRAALLWNREEV
+99 AALLGVTSAEV
-111 MESIRVMFELG
+111 FFTSGATESSNIAIQGLAAYAETSGKRHIITSAIEHKAVLETVKAMGRRGFA
-122 VDVEEIR
+122 VDIV
-129 EDMLTPAQKVIARP
+129 A
-143 CGTCRDE
+143 
-150 RQAPY
+150 
-155 HHVRHRAQGGS
+155 
-166 GDGESDGAAGLRCG
+166 
-180 YRRPEPS
+180 PEPS

-192 EKILEKLLANTLLV
+192 EKIMEKLRTDTLLV

-216 VIQPVEELGAELE
+216 IIQPVEELGAELE

-263 KMRGPQGI
+263 KMRGPQGV

-330 QQIEAML
+330 QQIKAML

-359 STLNLALHGVS
+359 STLNLSLHSIS

-376 TARGGCA
+376 AARGGCA
-383 ISNGSACTSKSYVPS
+383 ISNGSACTSKSYAPS
-398 YVLAAMGVSAE
+398 YVLRAMGVPAE

-423 DEALLKTEFAK
+423 DVALLKTEFAK
-434 LLTAAKRLA
+434 LLTAAKALVQ

>member
-1 MSIVVYTYSDPYRLK
+1 MSIYLDWNASAPIAPEVVEMMMEVYRNQIGNADSRTHAYG
-16 EESYWDEIKACPYF
+16 EAVRAVVEHA
-30 CAAQTLVNGLKYLY
+30 
-44 REDFVQGR
+44 R
-52 VTTVKNF
+52 
-59 LEELFPHCQSAAC
+59 
-72 RIKQH
+72 KQ
-77 AAIDRAIAE
+77 
-86 GVSSGLGAEEQEK
+86 V
-99 IRAALLWNREEV
+99 AALLGVTSAEV
-111 MESIRVMFELG
+111 FFTSGATESSNIAIQGLAAHAEQSGKRHIITSAIEHKAVLETVKAMGRRGFD
-122 VDVEEIR
+122 VDIV
-129 EDMLTPAQKVIARP
+129 A
-143 CGTCRDE
+143 
-150 RQAPY
+150 
-155 HHVRHRAQGGS
+155 
-166 GDGESDGAAGLRCG
+166 
-180 YRRPEPS
+180 PEPS

-192 EKILEKLLANTLLV
+192 EKIMEKLRTDTLLV

-251 RLKYRML
+251 RLKYRMI

-325 DSRKL
+325 DGSKL
-330 QQIEAML
+330 QQIKAML
-337 LQMIDEAGLA
+337 LQMVDEAGLA
-347 YSVNGDAEFSLP
+347 YSVNGAAEFSLP
-359 STLNLALHGVS
+359 STLNLSLHGIS

-376 TARGGCA
+376 AARGGCA
-383 ISNGSACTSKSYVPS
+383 ISNGSACTSKSYAPS
-398 YVLAAMGVSAE
+398 YVLAAIGIPTE

-423 DEALLKTEFAK
+423 DAALLKTEFAK
-434 LLTAAKRLA
+434 LLTAAKALVQ

>member
-1 MSIVVYTYSDPYRLK
+1 MSIYLDWNASAPIAPEVVETMMEVYRNQIGNADSRTHAYG
-16 EESYWDEIKACPYF
+16 EAVRAVVEHA
-30 CAAQTLVNGLKYLY
+30 
-44 REDFVQGR
+44 R
-52 VTTVKNF
+52 
-59 LEELFPHCQSAAC
+59 
-72 RIKQH
+72 KQ
-77 AAIDRAIAE
+77 
-86 GVSSGLGAEEQEK
+86 V
-99 IRAALLWNREEV
+99 AALLGVTSAEV
-111 MESIRVMFELG
+111 FFTSGATESSNIAIQGLAAYAEQSGKRHIITSAIEHKAVLETVKAMGRRGFA
-122 VDVEEIR
+122 VDIV
-129 EDMLTPAQKVIARP
+129 A
-143 CGTCRDE
+143 
-150 RQAPY
+150 
-155 HHVRHRAQGGS
+155 
-166 GDGESDGAAGLRCG
+166 
-180 YRRPEPS
+180 PEPS

-192 EKILEKLLANTLLV
+192 EKIMEKLRADTLLV

-263 KMRGPQGI
+263 KMRGPQGV

-330 QQIEAML
+330 QQIKAML
-337 LQMIDEAGLA
+337 LQMIDEAGLL

-359 STLNLALHGVS
+359 STLNLSLHGIS

-376 TARGGCA
+376 AARDDCA
-383 ISNGSACTSKSYVPS
+383 ISNGSACTSKSYAPS
-398 YVLAAMGVSAE
+398 YVLAAMGVPAE

-423 DEALLKTEFAK
+423 DVALLKTEFAK